1 MSALRAEAF
10 IPPHAV
16 VLQELGEIVCNGP
29 SLSSIN
35 DRTLWASLDSL
46 NLPSEVYESIKLLIV
61 ERELR
66 ELSFS
71 PLEQLHAD
79 RRILQSGEDHTIQG
93 ATRLCR
99 TLLFDQ
105 DLVPSRDELWNS
117 ILEILPPNIRTPP
130 GRLQTLLD
138 QARRYQASHCMCHDA
153 QADTGSLHFDHACD
167 PYLSLPTDPRAR
179 LDGHRDEVWAVA
191 IGRKHLA
198 SASKDRSICIWDLET
213 FQPVAV
219 LNGHTEPCTCLAWA
233 ADGIHLLSGSNDCT
247 VRLWAPQS
255 ASPLVRV
262 YEHHAEPISAVVWYG
277 ETQFISA
284 SVDKSVVI
292 CDIGGKL
299 ITVWFFPGRVTD
311 IVLSYTS
318 QHLAVVSS
326 ERKISLVTI
335 SDQSIWHDEPV
346 QLLETHPIIA
356 IASSTM
362 RDELLASS
370 SRNPPSIH
378 LWDVAGKRIV
388 QTYRGHQQGKC
399 VLRPAFA
406 GDQEQLVV
414 SGSED
419 GKIYIWNRLYGSL
432 LFSFDAHADSVNA
445 VQWSILSESLVSC
458 SDDRTIKIWTSKR
471 VSSSRRLRNRSGS
484 NFTDD

>member
-153 QADTGSLHFDHACD
+153 QADTGSLLFDHACD

-179 LDGHRDEVWAVA
+179 LDGHRD
-191 IGRKHLA
+191 
-198 SASKDRSICIWDLET
+198 
-213 FQPVAV
+213 
-219 LNGHTEPCTCLAWA
+219 
-233 ADGIHLLSGSNDCT
+233 
-247 VRLWAPQS
+247 
-255 ASPLVRV
+255 
-262 YEHHAEPISAVVWYG
+262 
-277 ETQFISA
+277 
-284 SVDKSVVI
+284 
-292 CDIGGKL
+292 
-299 ITVWFFPGRVTD
+299 
-311 IVLSYTS
+311 
-318 QHLAVVSS
+318 
-326 ERKISLVTI
+326 
-335 SDQSIWHDEPV
+335 
-346 QLLETHPIIA
+346 
-356 IASSTM
+356 
-362 RDELLASS
+362 
-370 SRNPPSIH
+370 
-378 LWDVAGKRIV
+378 
-388 QTYRGHQQGKC
+388 
-399 VLRPAFA
+399 
-406 GDQEQLVV
+406 
-414 SGSED
+414 
-419 GKIYIWNRLYGSL
+419 
-432 LFSFDAHADSVNA
+432 
-445 VQWSILSESLVSC
+445 
-458 SDDRTIKIWTSKR
+458 
-471 VSSSRRLRNRSGS
+471 
-484 NFTDD
+484 